1 MIKNKFVFKGEIM
14 KSLIFIVILFF
25 LIKGGTEILFDIF
38 FGGKK

>member
-1 MIKNKFVFKGEIM
+1 M
-14 KSLIFIVILFF
+14 KALIFVAILFF